1 MGVISVINKETKAV
15 DSDHRHFKEL
25 IRFLDAKGLSATS
38 RHEIIIEVGRFF
50 LGSPY
55 AVGTLEGKG
64 TEHLVVNL
72 REFDCMTFVESVLA
86 LTYCVTFG
94 RESFGAFRT
103 RLLKLR
109 YKQGR
114 LNGYC
119 SRLHYFSDWIEDNRR
134 KGIVKKVTAELGGR
148 ALRKK
153 IDFMTTHPDLYPLL
167 KEEVNLLNMRCVE
180 RAISQRKLYTLPKE
194 ILKEMEDRI
203 LDGDIIAITTRKG
216 GIDVLHVGLAARLRG
231 RVHLLHASAKEGKV
245 TLSKQTLYRYLMENK
260 TRSGIMVARVV

>member
-1 MGVISVINKETKAV
+1 MGVILVTGKGTRAV
-15 DSDHRHFKEL
+15 DRDRRRFEEL
-25 IRFLDAKGLSATS
+25 IRFMDGKNLSAAS
-38 RHEIIIEVGRFF
+38 SHEIVVEIGRFF

-94 RESFGAFRT
+94 RESFGAFRK

-109 YKQGR
+109 YRQGR

-119 SRLHYFSDWIEDNRR
+119 SRLHYFSDWIEDNRK
-134 KGIVKKVTAELGGR
+134 KGIVKKVTAGLRGR

-153 IDFMTTHPDLYPLL
+153 IDFMTTHPNLYPLL
-167 KEEVNLLNMRCVE
+167 KEKVNLLSMRCVE

-194 ILKEMEDRI
+194 ILREMEDRI
-203 LDGDIIAITTRKG
+203 LDGDIIAITTRKE

-231 RVHLLHASAKEGKV
+231 RVHLLHASGKEGKIA
-245 TLSKQTLYRYLMENK
+245 LSKQTLYRYLMENK
-260 TRSGIMVARVV
+260 TRSGITVSRVV